1 MPAVDTVITARW
13 VLPIEPS
20 AALLDWHSVVV
31 HQGRIRAVLPR
42 DAAREQYRAELTIE
56 RPDHLLLPGMV
67 NAHVDLARV
76 LLRDAHAITMG
87 ELHEADSDPEF
98 VRTAV
103 ELAIAD
109 ALHAGTTCLAAIS
122 LAPDTVAAT
131 AAAAHMRASVA
142 LPVSADPS
150 LWAGD
155 AGTYVHK
162 GLELRDEYRG
172 DPRIATFFV
181 VPDGAHVSEQTLD
194 RIRRNAD
201 ELELPVSLNLEA
213 PCCGA
218 DQLQEHGLL
227 SPLLLARSP
236 RALGTAALTTLGSQR
251 ASVLWPTD
259 QPAASLLSESVNLAL
274 GSAATGEYGQLDLL
288 ALLRRRLTHVADGAT
303 LHASLQALTLGG
315 AQALGLAEQIGSLV
329 PGKWADLCCVDL
341 ARVNTRPLFDPLLQ
355 FVLHSSRDAITDVWV
370 GGEALLANGQL
381 TRLDSAAIGARA
393 QTQAAIFLDR

>member
-20 AALLDWHSVVV
+20 ATLLEWHSVVV
-31 HQGRIRAVLPR
+31 HQGRIVAVLPR
-42 DAAREQYRAELTIE
+42 EQARQQYQAAISTE
-56 RPDHLLLPGMV
+56 RNEHLLLPGLV
-67 NAHVDLARV
+67 NVHVDLARV
-76 LLRDAHAITMG
+76 LLRDAHSLTNS

-103 ELAIAD
+103 ELATAD
-109 ALHAGTTCLAAIS
+109 ALHAGTTCFAAVS

-131 AAAAHMRASVA
+131 AASAHMRVCVG
-142 LPVSADPS
+142 LPVSADSS

-172 DPRIATFFV
+172 DPRIGTFFV
-181 VPDGAHVSEQTLD
+181 IPDGAHVSAQTLD

-218 DQLQEHGLL
+218 DELQEHGLL

-236 RALGTAALTTLGSQR
+236 RPLEHAALVTFGAQR
-251 ASVLWPTD
+251 ASVLWPAA
-259 QPAASLLSESVNLAL
+259 QPADTLLEHAINLAV
-274 GSAATGEYGQLDLL
+274 GSAAAGEYGQLDLL
-288 ALLRRRLTHVADGAT
+288 TLIRSRIAPDAGRTM
-303 LHASLQALTLGG
+303 LHACLQALTLGG
-315 AQALGLAEQIGSLV
+315 AQALGLAEQIGSLA

-341 ARVNTRPLFDPLLQ
+341 ARVNTQPLFDPLLQ
-355 FVLHSSRDAITDVWV
+355 FLLHSSRDAMTDVWV
-370 GGEALLANGQL
+370 AGEALLADGQL
-381 TRLDSAAIGARA
+381 TRLDLAQIGARA
-393 QTQAAIFLDR
+393 QTQAAVFLDR